1 MLGHRS
7 PGSTLVYAKVD
18 VQTLQQAGLP
28 WPGART

>member
-18 VQTLQQAGLP
+18 VQTLQQAALP